1 MIDRYFQ
8 KVTERLELVLKN
20 EKENIKKAAF
30 AVSEAIQK
38 GGIIQLF
45 GCGHSHILTEEVFYR
60 AGGLVPV
67 KPIFVEPLMLH
78 EGAVRSSML
87 ERENNFAQEFIAD
100 EDIRPEDVFFVLST
114 SGRNPVP
121 IDVALTAKNKG
132 AYTIVITS
140 LEYLMSQPSR
150 HQSGKLL
157 IEVADLVI
165 NNYSVKGDAILSH
178 ESVSVPFSPTSTV
191 VGSAILNAIFAEAI
205 VQMAENGFEPP
216 IFLSGNIEGAD
227 DRNNKII
234 EKYKERIPVL
244 IGKV

>member
-8 KVTERLELVLKN
+8 KVNERLELVLKN
-20 EKENIKKAAF
+20 EKEKIKKAAY

-121 IDVALTAKNKG
+121 IDVTLTAKNKG

-140 LEYLMSQPSR
+140 LEYSLSQPSR

-157 IEVADLVI
+157 YEVADLVI
-165 NNYSVKGDAILSH
+165 DNYSVKGDAILSH

-205 VQMAENGFEPP
+205 VLMAEKGVEPP
-216 IFLSGNIEGAD
+216 IFLSGNIEGTD
-227 DRNNKII
+227 DHNNKLI
-234 EKYKERIPVL
+234 EKYKERIPIL
-244 IGKV
+244 IGEL